1 MNLKESKQ
9 LFFDHCRYEK
19 NLSAKTLQFYEI
31 DLIQFEKFLSQS
43 KVELVR
49 EITKHHIKG
58 YIQELSSF
66 QPRTIKR
73 KIASS
78 KSFLNFLEFEDYIP
92 VNPYRKVK
100 LKIKEPKQL
109 PTVMDLGEIKRLFLL
124 VKEELQMAKRKSTHA
139 YGEKLR
145 DLCIMELL
153 FATGLRVSELCKLR
167 VPDLNFETGRVLIR
181 GKGNKERVI
190 QIVNQETLRTVLE
203 YHSEYQNRIEQVG
216 FFLSAGL
223 THRYLRNR
231 FVF

>member
-31 DLIQFEKFLSQS
+31 DLIQFEEFLTQLQ
-43 KVELVR
+43 VETVQ
-49 EITKHHIKG
+49 EISKHHIKG
-58 YIQELSSF
+58 YVQELSSF

-78 KSFLNFLEFEDYIP
+78 KSFLNFLEFEDYIS

-100 LKIKEPKQL
+100 LKIKEPMQL
-109 PTVMDLGEIKRLFLL
+109 PTVLDLNEIKRLFSL
-124 VKEELQMAKRKSTHA
+124 VTNELHLARKKSIHA

-145 DLCIMELL
+145 DLCILELL

-167 VPDLNFETGRVLIR
+167 TQDLNFETGRVLVR
-181 GKGNKERVI
+181 GKGNKERLI
-190 QIVNQETLRTVLE
+190 QIVNKEALNTVTGYYCE
-203 YHSEYQNRIEQVG
+203 YRSRIEKVG
-216 FFLSAGL
+216 FFLSAVW
-223 THRYLRNR
+223 THRYLPSLS
-231 FVF
+231 VF